1 MGGKSGGGG
10 PSGPQDII
18 QTTSNLPEYARPYFT
33 RALERTLYESAR
45 PYEAFPGQRIADFT
59 PQERSAMQGME
70 GMADAGSPE
79 QFLHASNIARNIGY
93 QPYGR
98 GSNIAGQFQPQ
109 PIYSQFDPQAIQSQY
124 QGPDI
129 DPGYT
134 AGGIPQDY
142 QAGARQVGYTGRPG
156 DVWALGAPDG
166 GPGIGPPGGP
176 GIGPPGGQFGP
187 GFTPGTVADPQ
198 TIERYMN
205 PYQQLVTDVEKRE
218 ATRQSDIMGSQIG
231 QRAAQTGGMGGYRE
245 AIMQAERERNLSQQL
260 GDIQTVG
267 SQAGFRQ
274 AQQAFEAD
282 RAASLQAGQLGLQMG
297 GAREQA
303 LQAGERFGQQQ
314 FMTNEQL
321 RQQQQQAELSAYQAG
336 EQARQQAGAMGMTA
350 QEVEDR
356 GRQAADQARLG
367 AERFNV
373 EAQRQADESRLGAE
387 RFNIEAQRQR
397 AELGLRGLG
406 ADQAGTAQRLEAA
419 RMLGGFGQQQ
429 QQMDYERLQNLQAA
443 GEIQRQ
449 LGQQGLTM
457 GYQDFLRQQAFPREQ
472 LGMFNQMLRGLPIQP
487 GSTQATYG
495 GPGSME
501 RLLGSGIAGVGL
513 YRGLRG

>member
-1 MGGKSGGGG
+1 MGGKSGGG
-10 PSGPQDII
+10 PSGPQEVTQIS
-18 QTTSNLPEYARPYFT
+18 SNLPEYARPYFT
-33 RALERTLYESAR
+33 KALERTLYESTR

-70 GMADAGSPE
+70 GMASAGSPE

-93 QPYGR
+93 QPYGMGR
-98 GSNIAGQFQPQ
+98 NIAGQFQPQ
-109 PIYSQFDPQAIQSQY
+109 SIYSQFDPQAIQAQY

-129 DPGYT
+129 DPGYA
-134 AGGIPQDY
+134 AGDISQRY
-142 QAGARQVGYTGRPG
+142 QAGQRQTGYTG
-156 DVWALGAPDG
+156 
-166 GPGIGPPGGP
+166 GPGQVSPPGEVSPMVMPPPGGQF
-176 GIGPPGGQFGP
+176 PPQEGQFGP

-205 PYQQLVTDVEKRE
+205 PYQQMVTDVEKRE
-218 ATRQSDIMGSQIG
+218 ARRQSDIAGSQIG
-231 QRAAQTGGMGGYRE
+231 QQAAQTGGMGGYRE
-245 AIMQAERERNLSQQL
+245 AIMQAERERNLGQQL
-260 GDIQTVG
+260 GDIQTRG
-267 SQAGFRQ
+267 SQAGFQQ

-282 RAASLQAGQLGLQMG
+282 RAARLQAGQLGLQMG

-336 EQARQQAGAMGMTA
+336 EQARQQAGSMGMSA
-350 QEVEDR
+350 QEIDDR
-356 GRQAADQARLG
+356 GRQAEDQARLG

-373 EAQRQADESRLGAE
+373 EAQRQADEARLGAQ

-406 ADQAGTAQRLEAA
+406 ADQAGTAQRLDAA

-429 QQMDYERLQNLQAA
+429 QQMDYERLRNLQAS

-495 GPGSME
+495 GPSSME

-513 YRGLRG
+513 YNQMMR